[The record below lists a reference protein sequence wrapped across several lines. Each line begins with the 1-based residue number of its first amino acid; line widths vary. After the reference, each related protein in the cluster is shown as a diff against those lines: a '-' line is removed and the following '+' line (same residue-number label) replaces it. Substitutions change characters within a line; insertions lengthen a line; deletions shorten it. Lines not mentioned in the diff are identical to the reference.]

1 MNFDI
6 YRFVVPL
13 IALAYIFRIINQYQ
27 GKTRGIKSTVF
38 WTTFWVGVT
47 ALALIPNQVSF
58 KLAEIFGFRSNVT
71 AIIFVALGLLFI
83 FIFYLSNTIE
93 KMEKHINT
101 LTREMA
107 YYQKE
112 QKKLQ
117 KRLSDQAQHLKD
129 KKDKVVFEI
138 EDDKP

>member
-38 WTTFWVGVT
+38 WTTFWVAIT

-107 YYQKE
+107 YHQKE
-112 QKKLQ
+112 HRKL
-117 KRLSDQAQHLKD
+117 LKSID
-129 KKDKVVFEI
+129 EKELI
-138 EDDKP
+138 EVDEET

>member
-13 IALAYIFRIINQYQ
+13 IAVAYIFRIINQYQ

-38 WTTFWVGVT
+38 WTMFWIAVT

-112 QKKLQ
+112 HRKL
-117 KRLSDQAQHLKD
+117 LKAID
-129 KKDKVVFEI
+129 EKEKELI
-138 EDDKP
+138 EVDEEP

>member
-1 MNFDI
+1 MSIDI

-13 IALAYIFRIINQYQ
+13 IALIYIFRIVNQYQ

-38 WTTFWVGVT
+38 WTVFWVGIT

-71 AIIFVALGLLFI
+71 AIIFIALGLLFI
-83 FIFYLSNTIE
+83 FVFYLSNTIE

-112 QKKLQ
+112 HKKLN
-117 KRLSDQAQHLKD
+117 KLLEEAKKNKD
-129 KKDKVVFEI
+129 LI
-138 EDDKP
+138 ELDEEK